1 MSLGRTGSTFLC
13 SHFKNY
19 TYNSSC
25 NVYNAN
31 EFFSFWPMHFYK
43 QIDFIKENNLEFPKS
58 FIDFM
63 SNLVHYDKYAK
74 SSGLYFKWVAP
85 AQKHYTLNKD
95 SKQEKD
101 GYYLHNDWPYTLNM
115 LDDFC
120 KEIAKLTKTSGAR
133 VIDFFVHK
141 HIARISDDFGD
152 EWSYENVIDKADC
165 IIVNYRY
172 SVLDSFI
179 SLMKAM
185 KSKQWMSKVYNP
197 IYDNK
202 ILWNK
207 DWFIDYAIKRYQ
219 ASYDSVKEALEKLN
233 KPYFAVRY
241 EDFTNPNTDQR
252 KYLSERLLRTGAF
265 GTTEIEQLLSE
276 YKPKV
281 IKQSKPRKFYEDCF
295 SNPEQFKRD
304 YHEIKHL
311 TTYTY

>member
-1 MSLGRTGSTFLC
+1 MKKIFIMSLGRTGSTFLC

-25 NVYNAN
+25 NVYNAG
-31 EFFSFWPMHFYK
+31 EFFAFWPMHFYK
-43 QIDFIKENNLEFPKS
+43 QIDFLKENSLELPKS
-58 FIDFM
+58 FVDFM
-63 SNLVHYDKYAK
+63 SNLVYYNKYAK
-74 SSGLYFKWVAP
+74 DSGTFFHWVAP
-85 AQKHYTLNKD
+85 VQKHYGWKKD
-95 SKQEKD
+95 SKEEKD
-101 GYYLHNDWPYTLNM
+101 GYYLHDGWPYTLNM

-120 KEIAKLTKTSGAR
+120 KEIAKLNC
-133 VIDFFVHK
+133 IDFFIHK
-141 HIARISDDFGD
+141 HIARISEEFGD
-152 EWSYENVIDKADC
+152 EWSYENVIGKADC

-185 KSKQWMSKVYNP
+185 KSKQWMNKVYDP

-219 ASYDSVKEALEKLN
+219 ASYNGVREALEKLN
-233 KPYFAVRY
+233 KPYFTVRY

-252 KYLSERLLRTGAF
+252 NYLSERLLNTGVF
-265 GTTEIEQLLSE
+265 GTTEIEELLSDH
-276 YKPKV
+276 KPKV
-281 IKQSKPRKFYEDCF
+281 IKQSKPREFYEDCF
-295 SNPEQFKRD
+295 SNPEEFKKD

-311 TTYTY
+311 TTFTY

>member
-19 TYNSSC
+19 TYNKSSK
-25 NVYNAN
+25 VYNAG

-58 FIDFM
+58 LIDFM
-63 SNLVHYDKYAK
+63 SNLVYYNKYAK
-74 SSGLYFKWVAP
+74 GSGAYFNWVAP
-85 AQKHYTLNKD
+85 TQKHYTLNKD
-95 SKQEKD
+95 CKQQKD
-101 GYYLHNDWPYTLNM
+101 GYYLHDGWPYTLNM

-120 KEIAKLTKTSGAR
+120 KEIAKLNKPSGAR

-141 HIARISDDFGD
+141 HIARISEDFGD
-152 EWSYENVIDKADC
+152 EWSYENIIDKADC

-179 SLMKAM
+179 SLNKATQ
-185 KSKQWMSKVYNP
+185 SKQWMSKIYDP

-202 ILWNK
+202 ILWKK
-207 DWFIDYAIKRYQ
+207 DWFVDYSTERYQ
-219 ASYDSVKEALEKLN
+219 ASYNSVKQALKKLN
-233 KPYFAVRY
+233 KPYLIVRY
-241 EDFTNPNTDQR
+241 EDFTNPNTNQR

-281 IKQSKPRKFYEDCF
+281 IKQSKPREFYEDCF